1 MGFLFVLFFFEYF
14 FLWMKGIYVEN
25 EINKKKI

>member
-25 EINKKKI
+25 EINKFN